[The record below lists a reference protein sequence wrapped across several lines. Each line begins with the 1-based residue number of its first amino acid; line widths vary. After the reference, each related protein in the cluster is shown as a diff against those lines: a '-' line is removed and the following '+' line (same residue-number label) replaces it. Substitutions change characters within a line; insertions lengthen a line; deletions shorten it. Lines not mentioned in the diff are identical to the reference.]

1 MAEKAMF
8 WFKRRSKFKR
18 SLMLHTMTD
27 NLKEALVSM
36 RDSQEFLGIPPEVRH
51 LTSYRINV
59 KFKHLRKN
67 ISISYN

>member
-1 MAEKAMF
+1 MY

-36 RDSQEFLGIPPEVRH
+36 RDSQEFLEIPPEVSFM
-51 LTSYRINV
+51 TSLFGIIKARAEKKSRYQN
-59 KFKHLRKN
+59 
-67 ISISYN
+67 